1 MFLRLV
7 FSLHYI
13 EQQCVFKRKLMA
25 VAEPRPYK
33 QRRKLLNLDTKKR
46 REQKIEDSS
55 FFFCVEVFSGPVLIQ
70 RTPDCDP
77 LEYQGVEMSD
87 PDQEEVCVVT

>member
-1 MFLRLV
+1 
-7 FSLHYI
+7 
-13 EQQCVFKRKLMA
+13 MA

-55 FFFCVEVFSGPVLIQ
+55 FFAWKCF
-70 RTPDCDP
+70 PDLSWSNEPPNCDP
-77 LEYQGVEMSD
+77 LVYQGVEMSD